1 MGGIGIVGGGVSAL
15 HLGLL
20 LRANDVP
27 VTVYA
32 EQSGEQIAAGRL
44 QNTVAHHHLTLAR
57 EAELRV
63 DHWDVAS
70 CGYRGHTHWFAPPG
84 PPPFRGEFSA
94 PSRAVD
100 YRIYL
105 PQLMADLAERGGD
118 VRVGPVELE
127 AVAAE
132 HDLTVVAVGRGP
144 AAEVFRVRPDRHR
157 TEPFRRLTGA
167 LFHGIAPSDP
177 LDVVLSVTPGV
188 GEVIELPLLTFD
200 GMATGILI
208 EGVPGGELA
217 AAAEFDRADLPGF
230 AKRVLELLARYAP
243 LVYERVEEAAFA
255 LTGPLDVLQGA
266 ITPRLREDWTRL
278 ANGRLVLAMGDAHC
292 LLDPVVAQGA
302 NAASYSA
309 WIVGHAILD
318 GGPFDEDFCAE
329 VAARRREFLES
340 AYDWVE
346 SMLLPPSPQMI
357 ATTVAMVANPA
368 VCDAFTDNFAHPD
381 RQWSALRSMDDA
393 RLHLAGFGMDADAL
407 LAMAGPPPP

>member
-1 MGGIGIVGGGVSAL
+1 MSGIGIVGGGVSAL

-20 LRANDVP
+20 LRAHDVP

-32 EQSGEQIAAGRL
+32 EQSGEQIASGRL

-57 EAELRV
+57 EAELNV
-63 DHWDVAS
+63 DHWDVAEY
-70 CGYRGHTHWFAPPG
+70 GYKGHTHWFAPPG
-84 PPPFRGEFSA
+84 PPPFRGEFTS

-105 PQLMADLAERGGD
+105 PRLMADLAERDGD
-118 VRVGPVELE
+118 IRVGPVELE
-127 AVAAE
+127 AVAEE

-144 AAEVFRVRPDRHR
+144 AAEVFGVRPDRHR
-157 TEPFRRLTGA
+157 TEPFRRLAAA
-167 LFHGIAPSDP
+167 LFRGIAPTEP

-188 GEVIELPLLTFD
+188 GEVIELPLLTFG
-200 GMATGILI
+200 GMATAILI

-217 AAAEFDRADLPGF
+217 AAAEFDREDLGGF

-243 LVYERVEEAAFA
+243 LVHERVEEAAFA
-255 LTGPLDVLQGA
+255 PTGPLDVLQGA
-266 ITPRLREDWTRL
+266 IVPRMRDDWARL

-292 LLDPVVAQGA
+292 LMDPVVAQGA

-318 GGPFDEDFCAE
+318 GGPFDADFCAT

-346 SMLLPPSPQMI
+346 SMLLPPTPQLI
-357 ATTVAMVANPA
+357 ATTVAMAANRC
-368 VCDAFTDNFAHPD
+368 VCDAFTDNFANPD
-381 RQWSALRSMDDA
+381 RQWAALRSMDDA
-393 RLHLAGFGMDADAL
+393 RAHLAGFGMDADAL
-407 LAMAGPPPP
+407 LAMAGPPPD